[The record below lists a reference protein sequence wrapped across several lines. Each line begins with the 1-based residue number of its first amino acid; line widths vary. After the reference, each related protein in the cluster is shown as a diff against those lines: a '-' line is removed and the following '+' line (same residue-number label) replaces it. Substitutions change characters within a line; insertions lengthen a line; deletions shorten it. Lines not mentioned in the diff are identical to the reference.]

1 MASHDP
7 SIIASLRQQEARFLR
22 NPIAE
27 ANVLLPTLEILEAP
41 KDRNSSQVRLA
52 ALHSTRRAFSSLLD
66 RSDLWE
72 EDHEGTSAL
81 AFRNWVLDRF
91 KDYFDA
97 LLRFVNEDSADIA
110 SPALLTALEFAKDHA
125 RKLRVPGASSLL
137 EDIVRFLSHSSK
149 IDDKLLS
156 LVESTMFSVDG
167 LLLRTLRA
175 VRKVADDA
183 YRSKGSSIIPDDLL
197 SANLVALLCLASM
210 PKSVEDLKNV
220 KNETAAKRQRTGAQ
234 ETSANLSSEESETYS
249 SDTCIEDNSAT
260 TNIAHDSSSK
270 KRRASRFPIRCNR
283 ELAKYRGA
291 FEAAWLAILKLPLRA
306 QTYKRVLL
314 RIPEHVLQ
322 HMAAPTKLADFL
334 MDSYKMG
341 GVTSVL
347 ALSSLFI
354 LMRYHNLDCPN
365 FYDRL
370 YKTLQPSIFY
380 AKHRVR
386 FFRLLTICLTTS
398 SIPIH
403 VTGAFLKK

>member
-137 EDIVRFLSHSSK
+137 EDIVREAEQLSERH
-149 IDDKLLS
+149 
-156 LVESTMFSVDG
+156 
-167 LLLRTLRA
+167 
-175 VRKVADDA
+175 
-183 YRSKGSSIIPDDLL
+183 
-197 SANLVALLCLASM
+197 ALLVGW
-210 PKSVEDLKNV
+210 PV
-220 KNETAAKRQRTGAQ
+220 
-234 ETSANLSSEESETYS
+234 LS
-249 SDTCIEDNSAT
+249 
-260 TNIAHDSSSK
+260 
-270 KRRASRFPIRCNR
+270 
-283 ELAKYRGA
+283 G
-291 FEAAWLAILKLPLRA
+291 
-306 QTYKRVLL
+306 
-314 RIPEHVLQ
+314 
-322 HMAAPTKLADFL
+322 
-334 MDSYKMG
+334 
-341 GVTSVL
+341 
-347 ALSSLFI
+347 
-354 LMRYHNLDCPN
+354 
-365 FYDRL
+365 
-370 YKTLQPSIFY
+370 
-380 AKHRVR
+380 
-386 FFRLLTICLTTS
+386 
-398 SIPIH
+398 
-403 VTGAFLKK
+403 